1 MNNLITDV
9 KSLEIETLKN
19 FKNSKANNTLRAY
32 QSDFKDF
39 SEFCARNG
47 LSSIPTQP
55 KIIALYITQLS
66 KACKFSTLKRRLA
79 SISVIHKLSGL
90 SLIHI

>member
-19 FKNSKANNTLRAY
+19 LKNSKSNNTLRAY

-39 SEFCARNG
+39 SAFCAKNG
-47 LSSIPTQP
+47 FSFNSNTTQNYCSLHYSSFKNI
-55 KIIALYITQLS
+55 
-66 KACKFSTLKRRLA
+66 
-79 SISVIHKLSGL
+79 
-90 SLIHI
+90 